1 MGTREKS
8 QIGLSYI
15 WKVFPNNSFSQMKT
29 GGYGTRMFAVQN
41 RNEQDNGSNLAYIS
55 ITVI

>member
-1 MGTREKS
+1 
-8 QIGLSYI
+8 
-15 WKVFPNNSFSQMKT
+15 MKT
-29 GGYGTRMFAVQN
+29 EGYGTRVFAVQN